1 MALQHIEHGKAL
13 ARQET
18 KLVEKLDRSTMA
30 TNFQDLGIKTRTGI
44 SVPHYKNREHFI
56 HAPETSD
63 EEMNTPQI
71 SDRAEHGNHKKNKAK
86 TSTTTAYDWQQR
98 RAKAGSSLE
107 IKPAYFNM
115 EAKEIVSKMKNIIH
129 PSMTMT

>member
-1 MALQHIEHGKAL
+1 MSLQHIEHGKAL

-44 SVPHYKNREHFI
+44 SVPYYKNREHFI

-63 EEMNTPQI
+63 EEMVTPQI
-71 SDRAEHGNHKKNKAK
+71 SDRAGEHQGKRNKAK
-86 TSTTTAYDWQQR
+86 T
-98 RAKAGSSLE
+98 
-107 IKPAYFNM
+107 
-115 EAKEIVSKMKNIIH
+115 
-129 PSMTMT
+129 